1 MKSPAA
7 VLLLVAAVFEVAFVA
22 AVVMGQYQ
30 LALETIVCGSLVLW
44 AVFAFVGRDLL
55 SARRDTDQDRYREHV
70 AGRYA
75 RYGVHAA
82 PVVRHGGGLPPLFLQ
97 MLLSTVAAASV
108 IGAAFGFAL
117 AGDIATAG
125 AISGAAALGALAVYC
140 GQTPKSDGRGAG
152 RAAERPLP
160 RRR

>member
-22 AVVMGQYQ
+22 AVVTGQYQ

-44 AVFAFVGRDLL
+44 AVFAFVGRDLF
-55 SARRDTDQDRYREHV
+55 ATRRETDQDRYREHV

-82 PVVRHGGGLPPLFLQ
+82 PVVRRSGALPPLFLQ
-97 MLLSTVAAASV
+97 MLFATVAAATV
-108 IGAAFGFAL
+108 IGAAFGFAM

-125 AISGAAALGALAVYC
+125 AISGAAALGGLAVYC
-140 GQTPKSDGRGAG
+140 AQTQKSDAQGAG
-152 RAAERPLP
+152 RHVQRPLP